1 MNSDPLIKD
10 LINMIS
16 IPSVNNF
23 GSNSLNENPENEM
36 SNYFE
41 QQLIQ
46 LGLEVESHEVS
57 HGRRNVWGR
66 LKGNGNGPTIM
77 LAGHLDT
84 VGVDGYYD
92 PFVAKVEDGKIF
104 GRGSCDMKAGLS
116 AYLDVVRK
124 LKEKNI
130 ILSGDLV
137 IAGVIDE
144 EHAML
149 GSIDFGI
156 NGPPID
162 YAIIAEPT
170 NLELCPAHKGQV
182 LLSIEVLGKAAHS
195 SVPENGIN
203 AINHMSILLQK
214 LQEYSSYLRKQN
226 TDKFLG
232 KPSLN
237 VGLIVGGDNACSVP
251 DICKIDIDRRI
262 ISSEN
267 YETFINELEKI
278 CHEIQ
283 KEIPDFRYSISSPF
297 LNIKPLD
304 TSLNSPI
311 MIAMKKASDDI
322 LGFHTIKAFP
332 GSTDAPNYNCEA
344 VICGPGSLQQC
355 HSLNEYIDIEEIKNA
370 VNIYISS
377 IINLQNNLIS

>member
-1 MNSDPLIKD
+1 
-10 LINMIS
+10 
-16 IPSVNNF
+16 
-23 GSNSLNENPENEM
+23 
-36 SNYFE
+36 
-41 QQLIQ
+41 
-46 LGLEVESHEVS
+46 
-57 HGRRNVWGR
+57 
-66 LKGNGNGPTIM
+66 
-77 LAGHLDT
+77 
-84 VGVDGYYD
+84 
-92 PFVAKVEDGKIF
+92 
-104 GRGSCDMKAGLS
+104 
-116 AYLDVVRK
+116 
-124 LKEKNI
+124 
-130 ILSGDLV
+130 
-137 IAGVIDE
+137 
-144 EHAML
+144 
-149 GSIDFGI
+149 
-156 NGPPID
+156 
-162 YAIIAEPT
+162 
-170 NLELCPAHKGQV
+170 
-182 LLSIEVLGKAAHS
+182 
-195 SVPENGIN
+195 VPENGIN

-267 YETFINELEKI
+267 YETFIDELEKI
-278 CHEIQ
+278 CHGIQ